1 MRMQY
6 ENIDTAVID
15 TESLPWIPF
24 LPYADNVFLKLL
36 KVDAVRG
43 EWITLLKVPEDMQL
57 PKHHHSGT
65 VMVYT
70 LSGKWRYLEHDWIAE
85 EGSFVYEPPGEIH
98 TLTVPADCPEM
109 ITFFNISGAM
119 IYLDE
124 HGAQNGYEDVWT
136 KIDMCRAHYDAC
148 GLGAAYVDQY
158 VR

>member
-15 TESLPWIPF
+15 AESLPWIPF

-70 LSGKWRYLEHDWIAE
+70 ISGTWRYLEHDWTAGP
-85 EGSFVYEPPGEIH
+85 GSFVFETAGTQHTPVGCNKGEIV
-98 TLTVPADCPEM
+98 TLNIVQGDWNLIGPEGQVLAIENWKSM
-109 ITFFNISGAM
+109 VQR
-119 IYLDE
+119 YLDYC
-124 HGAQNGYEDVWT
+124 QRTDTQPVDVT
-136 KIDMCRAHYDAC
+136 SFA
-148 GLGAAYVDQY
+148 V
-158 VR
+158 